1 MRSTGEVMGVGRTF
15 AEAFSKA
22 MLGSQ
27 SKVKTPGRALL
38 SVREGDKHRVVDLA
52 AKLLKQ
58 GFELD
63 ATHGTAIVLG
73 EAGINPRL
81 VNKVHEGR
89 PHIQD
94 RIKNGEYSYIVNT
107 TAGRQAIEDSKL
119 IRRSALQYK
128 VHYDT
133 TLNGGFA
140 TAMALNSDPTDQVI
154 SVQEMHARL
163 KG

>member
-1 MRSTGEVMGVGRTF
+1 MRCSPF
-15 AEAFSKA
+15 A
-22 MLGSQ
+22 
-27 SKVKTPGRALL
+27 KVTKSAWLT
-38 SVREGDKHRVVDLA
+38 LA

-94 RIKNGEYSYIVNT
+94 RIKNGEYTYIINT

-119 IRRSALQYK
+119 IRRSAAVQSALR
-128 VHYDT
+128 HYTERRLRHRDGAERGRYRESN
-133 TLNGGFA
+133 LGAGNA
-140 TAMALNSDPTDQVI
+140 RADQ
-154 SVQEMHARL
+154 
-163 KG
+163 K

>member
-1 MRSTGEVMGVGRTF
+1 MRCSPF
-15 AEAFSKA
+15 AKA
-22 MLGSQ
+22 IKSAWLTS
-27 SKVKTPGRALL
+27 
-38 SVREGDKHRVVDLA
+38 A

-94 RIKNGEYSYIVNT
+94 RIKNGEYTYIINT
-107 TAGRQAIEDSKL
+107 TAGRRGD
-119 IRRSALQYK
+119 
-128 VHYDT
+128 
-133 TLNGGFA
+133 
-140 TAMALNSDPTDQVI
+140 
-154 SVQEMHARL
+154 
-163 KG
+163 

>member
-1 MRSTGEVMGVGRTF
+1 M
-15 AEAFSKA
+15 
-22 MLGSQ
+22 
-27 SKVKTPGRALL
+27 
-38 SVREGDKHRVVDLA
+38 A

-94 RIKNGEYSYIVNT
+94 RIKNGEYTYIINT
-107 TAGRQAIEDSKL
+107 TEGRQDRKSTNEPTTSARAVEKFSGVCGTIAFKWSKRRQKFLISIYSLSEDCT
-119 IRRSALQYK
+119 R
-128 VHYDT
+128 
-133 TLNGGFA
+133 
-140 TAMALNSDPTDQVI
+140 
-154 SVQEMHARL
+154 
-163 KG
+163 